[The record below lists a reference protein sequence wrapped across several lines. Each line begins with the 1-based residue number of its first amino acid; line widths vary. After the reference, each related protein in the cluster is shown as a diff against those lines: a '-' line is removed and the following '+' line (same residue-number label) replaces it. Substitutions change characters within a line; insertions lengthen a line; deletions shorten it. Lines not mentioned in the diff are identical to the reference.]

1 MLSRVTRA
9 VTGLAAAALLTLPG
23 DLSAAERAQ
32 VAPQLAPAARVGT
45 SSKSAPVGGAL
56 RPVSQAA
63 FDRAVFDLARADLHF
78 FTRRMFH
85 ARKGAK
91 WLDNWHHKTICDA
104 LMRVYR
110 GECTRLVINIPPRY
124 SKTEI
129 AVVNFI
135 AWALGNQPDSEFI
148 HLSYS
153 GTLAVNNSAAAR
165 SLVEADEYRTTFPE
179 VILSGHSSAKGDWR
193 TTKGGVVFAQGMGGT
208 VTGFGAGK
216 MGAERFAGAIIIDD
230 PHKAD
235 EARSDVVRK
244 GVIEWYRTTVE
255 SRPNDPKTPI
265 IVIMQR
271 LHEED
276 LAGWLLAGGNGET
289 WEHLNIPAIRP
300 DGSALWPAKHTI
312 DKLRLMERASP
323 YVFAGQYMQRP
334 SPLDGGMFKP
344 DMIAIINA
352 IPANV
357 VRWCRGWDFAGST
370 DGDWTAGPKLGQ
382 LADGRFVIADVV
394 RLREGPHARDAALRN
409 TADRDGPGVIQSVP
423 QDPGQA
429 GKSQIHYLARVMV
442 GHALH
447 TSPESGDKVT
457 RADGFAAQVNVGNVL
472 MLRAP
477 WNKELTDELRVFPN
491 GKYDDQVDG
500 LSRAFARLV
509 GPVFVLETVE
519 AKGL

>member
-9 VTGLAAAALLTLPG
+9 VTALAVATLCTLPA
-23 DLSAAERAQ
+23 DLSAAERGQ
-32 VAPQLAPAARVGT
+32 VAPQLAPVARVGASN
-45 SSKSAPVGGAL
+45 SSPTVGGAL

-63 FDRAVFDLARADLHF
+63 FDRAVFDLSRADLYF
-78 FTRRMFH
+78 FTRRMFL
-85 ARKGAK
+85 ARKGFK
-91 WLDNWHHKTICDA
+91 WVDNWHHKAICDA

-110 GECTRLVINIPPRY
+110 GEVTRLVINIPPRY

-135 AWALGNQPDSEFI
+135 AWALGNHPDSEFI
-148 HLSYS
+148 HLSYAA
-153 GTLAVNNSAAAR
+153 TLAVNNTAAAR
-165 SLVEADEYRTTFPE
+165 ALAQHETYQATFPE
-179 VILSGHSSAKGDWR
+179 LVISGDSASKGDWR
-193 TTKGGVVFAQGMGGT
+193 TTAGGVVYAAGSGGT
-208 VTGFGAGK
+208 ITGFGAGK
-216 MGAERFAGAIIIDD
+216 MRPGFGGAIVVDD

-244 GVIEWYRTTVE
+244 GVIESFRTTVE
-255 SRPNDPKTPI
+255 SRCNDPERTPI

-276 LAGWLLAGGNGET
+276 LAGWLLAGGTGEK
-289 WEHLNIPAIRP
+289 WEHLNIPAIDEQGR
-300 DGSALWPAKHTI
+300 ALWPAKHSI
-312 DKLRLMERASP
+312 ERLRVMERASP

-344 DMIAIINA
+344 DMIAIVNA